1 MMKPT
6 HPRLPDW
13 RTRLAAHIAA
23 HARVAFRPGV
33 HDCRLFAAGGR
44 EAVTGVDVAG
54 RFRGCYT
61 TIEEGVKH
69 ARSLGFA
76 DDLAPVVEGLEEIAP
91 IYAQVGDLVALEG
104 PGGVDAMGIVQ
115 GDMIHVLHL
124 RGAGLVP
131 LTDARRAWRV

>member
-1 MMKPT
+1 MSAQF
-6 HPRLPDW
+6 PRLPDW

-44 EAVTGVDVAG
+44 EAMTGVDVAA
-54 RFRGCYT
+54 RFRGCYST
-61 TIEEGVKH
+61 VEQGVKL
-69 ARSLGFA
+69 ARSHGYS

-91 IYAQVGDLVALEG
+91 IYAQVGDLAALDG
-104 PGGVDAMGIVQ
+104 LDGIDAMGIVQ
-115 GDMIHVLHL
+115 GEMIHVLHP

-131 LTDARRAWRV
+131 LTDAKRAWRV